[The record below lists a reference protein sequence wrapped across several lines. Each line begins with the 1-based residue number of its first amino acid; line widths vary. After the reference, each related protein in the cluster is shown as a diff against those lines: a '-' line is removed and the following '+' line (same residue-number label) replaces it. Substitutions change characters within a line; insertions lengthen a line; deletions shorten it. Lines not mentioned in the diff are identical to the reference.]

1 MANGSGS
8 GNGNHSGMPT
18 ITFND
23 LVPSDESDT
32 GWVDIDYSTALPD
45 ETKVRPRTLRQP
57 FIPATQ
63 RPSDPP
69 PSYPPHILQTACG
82 QDAVLFTVTEP
93 KASILW
99 ISLRALP

>member
-1 MANGSGS
+1 
-8 GNGNHSGMPT
+8 MPT

-45 ETKVRPRTLRQP
+45 ETKVLPRTLRQP

-63 RPSDPP
+63 RPLPP
-69 PSYPPHILQTACG
+69 TGLLQYRLLYTSSAPCTL
-82 QDAVLFTVTEP
+82 VLG
-93 KASILW
+93 KD
-99 ISLRALP
+99 